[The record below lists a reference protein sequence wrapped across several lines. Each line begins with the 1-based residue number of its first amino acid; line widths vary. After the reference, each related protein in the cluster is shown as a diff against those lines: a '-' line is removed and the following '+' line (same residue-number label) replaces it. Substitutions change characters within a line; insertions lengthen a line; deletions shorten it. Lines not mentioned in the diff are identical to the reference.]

1 MGDLKRGKRK
11 IGCCLLLPNWLAG
24 GEHPARSAGDA
35 GMVPLTSRE
44 TAKGGEQR
52 TQLASLKQVSAVLQR
67 SHPRAKRKPDP
78 RIMHSCP
85 EAHRWGMV
93 GSQIMV
99 TIMGNNLL
107 VEPEEV
113 CYNGG
118 SWKREITF
126 VSATNMNKLWTCQ
139 KSPSKKPFSEY
150 SGKYLQKRVRKA
162 FIYAGFLK

>member
-1 MGDLKRGKRK
+1 MKNARFACREDLDAGRAFGVCDWWVVLARVRGE
-11 IGCCLLLPNWLAG
+11 LPD
-24 GEHPARSAGDA
+24 RSAGDA

-52 TQLASLKQVSAVLQR
+52 TQLASLKR

-85 EAHRWGMV
+85 EAHRWEMA

-99 TIMGNNLL
+99 AIMENNLL

-113 CYNGG
+113 CYNG
-118 SWKREITF
+118 
-126 VSATNMNKLWTCQ
+126 VS
-139 KSPSKKPFSEY
+139 
-150 SGKYLQKRVRKA
+150 
-162 FIYAGFLK
+162 